1 MKKIWGKF
9 KTLKQKHIILG
20 ATLIILIVAGYF
32 VFGRNGNANDNT
44 LVVQRGDF
52 LKEVSVSGKVVAAE
66 SVDLSFAETGRV
78 AIVNVKVGDQV
89 TKGQTLASL
98 ATGTLFSQLLAARA
112 NLAEQE
118 SENASTETS
127 LEKIENEQ
135 NTLVKNAYQKLLSND
150 LAAVPAADTN
160 TATPPEISGLY
171 TGAEGK
177 YKVIFQ
183 KPTSERDY
191 EIFVFGIEKN
201 EATKVLENEPTPLG
215 TKGLY
220 ISFPDELYS
229 YRNTIWY
236 ITIPNTKSA
245 TYLDAYQNYQEAIR
259 TRDREIESARARLT
273 VGANGISASQ
283 AVIESARAEVN
294 RIQAEISERTI
305 FAPFTGIVTKVDAK
319 VGEVSNANTE
329 AISMISADTL
339 QIESFVPEINLPFI
353 KVGDVAVVTLDAYGD
368 EVPFEAKVV
377 FIDPAETIR
386 DGVSTY
392 RAKLE
397 FTQNDSR
404 IRSGMTANVLITS
417 EKKPNVIVIPQK
429 AVISK
434 NGKKTVTVLE
444 NGQNIDREVTT
455 GSVSS
460 YGEIEITSGLSEGDV
475 VVLPTSK

>member
-1 MKKIWGKF
+1 MKKIWGTL
-9 KTLKQKHIILG
+9 KTLKRKQIMWG
-20 ATLIILIVAGYF
+20 AGVLIILIALYF
-32 VFGRNGNANDNT
+32 VFGRNGNANNNT
-44 LVVQRGDF
+44 LIIQRGDF

-66 SVDLSFAETGRV
+66 SVNLSFAETGRV
-78 AIVNVKVGDQV
+78 TSVNTTVGARVVQ
-89 TKGQTLASL
+89 GQILASL
-98 ATGTLFSQLLAARA
+98 TTGTLFSQLQAAKA

-118 SENASTETS
+118 SESASTETS

-150 LAAVPAADTN
+150 LAAVPAADSN

-171 TGAEGK
+171 TGAEGR

-183 KPTSERDY
+183 KPTSQLDY
-191 EIFVFGIEKN
+191 EIFVFDVEKN
-201 EATKVLENEPTPLG
+201 GPTKVLENEPTPLG

-220 ISFPDELYS
+220 ISFPDNLSS
-229 YRNTIWY
+229 YKNTIWY
-236 ITIPNTKSA
+236 VTIPNTKST
-245 TYLDAYQNYQEAIR
+245 TYLEAYQNYQEAKR
-259 TRDREIESARARLT
+259 TSERTIETARARLA
-273 VGANGISASQ
+273 VGSNGISAAQ
-283 AVIESARAEVN
+283 ASIESARAEVN

-305 FAPFTGIVTKVDAK
+305 FAPFTGIITKVDAK

-329 AISMISADTL
+329 VISMISDNTL

-377 FIDPAETIR
+377 FIDPAETIK

-397 FTQNDSR
+397 FTQNDTR

-417 EKKPNVIVIPQK
+417 EKKPNVIVVPQK
-429 AVISK
+429 AVTSK
-434 NGKKTVTVLE
+434 NGKKTITLLV
-444 NGQNIDREVTT
+444 NGQNIEQEITT

-475 VVLPTSK
+475 VVLPAGN

>member
-78 AIVNVKVGDQV
+78 ATVNVKVGDQV

-98 ATGTLFSQLLAARA
+98 ATGTLFSQLQAARA

-329 AISMISADTL
+329 VISMISADTL

-417 EKKPNVIVIPQK
+417 EKKPNTIVIPQK

-444 NGQNIDREVTT
+444 NGKNIDREVTT

-460 YGEIEITSGLSEGDV
+460 YGEIEITSGLSEGDI